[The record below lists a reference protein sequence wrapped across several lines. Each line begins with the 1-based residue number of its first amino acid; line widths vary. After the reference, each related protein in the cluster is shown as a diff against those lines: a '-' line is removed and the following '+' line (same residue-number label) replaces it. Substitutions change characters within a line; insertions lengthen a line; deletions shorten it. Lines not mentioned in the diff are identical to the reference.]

1 VAALDRPSVE
11 LDEWMKALELVK
23 PRQFR
28 AVEVA
33 RPEIGG
39 DQLLVRLKRAVLC
52 GSDIPKFTG
61 LWRGLQ
67 YPLPPGMPIHEC
79 VGVVAGSRSPRFQVG
94 DWVVAVPKGDQGLA
108 EYYVADAIKAIV
120 IPEPLVHS
128 EESLLIQPLSTVAY
142 AVDRLGD
149 VKERTAVV
157 VGLGPIGLLATW
169 LLHQYGARVTGVDPF
184 AWRCEAAERLGA
196 ERTYELHSERLLS
209 LIAEGNAW
217 EAPDICVEAVG
228 QQIRTINDCLHLVK
242 HHGQVLALGV
252 PLEPVYP
259 IDYTRFFRGN
269 LDLIASVTPPDE
281 TYMIRAADLVG
292 KHEKELAFLI
302 THRFGLDKVGKAYTL
317 YEMPDAGHALKVMI
331 DGKDWQSVTP

>member
-1 VAALDRPSVE
+1 
-11 LDEWMKALELVK
+11 MKALQLAK
-23 PRQFR
+23 PRTFQ
-28 AVEVA
+28 AVEIA
-33 RPEIGG
+33 RPEIGS
-39 DQLLVRLKRAVLC
+39 DQILVRLREAVLC

-79 VGVVAGSRSPRFQVG
+79 VGVVTESRSPRFQVG
-94 DWVVAVPKGDQGLA
+94 DRVVAVPKGDRGLA
-108 EYYVADAIKAIV
+108 ECYVADAIKAIV
-120 IPEPLVHS
+120 IPEPLVDS
-128 EESLLIQPLSTVAY
+128 EAGLLIQPLSTVVY

-149 VKERTAVV
+149 VTGRTAAV

-169 LLHQYGARVTGVDPF
+169 LLHQYGARVTGIDPF

-209 LIAEGNAW
+209 LIADEDTW
-217 EAPDICVEAVG
+217 EVPDICVEAVG

-242 HHGQVLALGV
+242 HRGQVLALGV

-281 TYMIRAADLVG
+281 TYMVRAADLVG
-292 KHEKELAFLI
+292 EHREELASLI
-302 THRFGLDKVGKAYTL
+302 THRFGLDKVGNAYTL
-317 YEMPDAGHALKVMI
+317 YEMPDADRALKVMI
-331 DGKDWQSVTP
+331 DGTDWQSVTS